1 MQNETRVLFNRLLER
16 QAVLNGVDSGA
27 VREGKAFVVAP
38 SIQQTLEAKQ
48 QESSAFLGL
57 INVVGVD
64 EMEGEKLGLGVTSP
78 LAGRTNTTANDRL
91 TKDPSV
97 MDQRGYKV
105 AQTNSDTHL
114 TYAKLDMWAKFPN
127 FQVLFSE
134 NIINQQALDRI
145 MIGFNG
151 TSVAAATN
159 LVANPLLQDVNKG
172 WLQYLREVA
181 PTHVLDEGATANQVR
196 VGSAAGHDYRNLDSL
211 VMDACHN
218 LLPSW
223 ARNNTDLVA
232 IVGADLLHDKY
243 FPMVDIDQPATEKI
257 ATDVLLSK
265 RQIGGKPAATVP
277 FVPANSILIT
287 PFKNLSIYYQNGKR
301 RRTIVDNAKRDRI
314 ETYESSNDAY
324 VIENTD
330 AAVLIEN
337 IKLSWPA

>member
-1 MQNETRVLFNRLLER
+1 MHNNTRVLFNGLLER
-16 QAVLNGVDSGA
+16 QAQLNGADSEA
-27 VREGKAFVVAP
+27 VRNGKAFAIAP

-48 QESSAFLGL
+48 QETSAFLGM

-64 EMEGEKLGLGVTSP
+64 EMEGEKLGLGVSGP
-78 LAGRTNTTANDRL
+78 VSGRTNTLTTDRT

-97 MDQRGYKV
+97 MDQRGYKC

-127 FQVLFSE
+127 FQVLFSQG
-134 NIINQQALDRI
+134 IIDQQALDRI

-151 TSVAAATN
+151 TSVALTTN
-159 LVANPLLQDVNKG
+159 LAVNPLLQDVNKG

-181 PTHVLDEGATANQVR
+181 PTHVLDEGGTANEIR
-196 VGSAAGHDYRNLDSL
+196 VGAAAGRDYHNLDAL
-211 VMDACHN
+211 VMDATHN

-223 ARNNTDLVA
+223 ARNRTDMVA
-232 IVGADLLHDKY
+232 IVGAGLLHDKY
-243 FPMVDIDQPATEKI
+243 FPMVDVEQPATEKI

-265 RQIGGKPAATVP
+265 KQIGGKQAATVP
-277 FVPANSILIT
+277 FVPDNAILIT
-287 PFKNLSIYYQNGKR
+287 PFKNLSIYFQNGKR
-301 RRTIVDNAKRDRI
+301 RRTVVDNAKRDRV

-337 IKLSWPA
+337 IKLSWA